1 MANIKSA
8 KKRMLISS
16 KKHDRNR
23 VVRSAVKTHV
33 TRVRRLVDGGET
45 APVAEVKA
53 AVKALD
59 QAAERGI
66 LHPNNAARRKSRLMR
81 QGYRQGQAEGG
92 GQKVTLRSPAA
103 APAAAAARRRCLA
116 PRPVGLSLWRPGY
129 GGTRQL
135 RPQGSRR
142 LVAQH
147 LRRAAAADEDASE
160 PHPQPNLR

>member
-8 KKRMLISS
+8 KKRVLTSS

-33 TRVRRLVDGGET
+33 TRVRRLVESGDT
-45 APVAEVKA
+45 APVDEVRA

-81 QGYRQGQAEGG
+81 MVGKASA
-92 GQKVTLRSPAA
+92 LAA
-103 APAAAAARRRCLA
+103 DPEAAAR
-116 PRPVGLSLWRPGY
+116 
-129 GGTRQL
+129 
-135 RPQGSRR
+135 
-142 LVAQH
+142 
-147 LRRAAAADEDASE
+147 AAAEAKAHAKGTGKTKQKA
-160 PHPQPNLR
+160 PARK